1 MLAFVC
7 VLKLHAAPFVDLE
20 LAAGDHDRDQT
31 PVTFILPETLSEFQ
45 HFELVRASDD
55 QKISVQRFSG
65 KTAKIGWILKTPL
78 AKGETRRYRLTAADR
93 APLPGVSVEDDGR
106 SLLVNV
112 GDLPALR
119 YNYKVNE
126 APKGM
131 DPIYRR
137 SGYIHPLFTPSGR
150 ELTGDFPADHP
161 HQHAVFFAWVNATL
175 DGKRLD
181 FWNQPGRT
189 ARIEHAKLEGESE
202 RGPVFA
208 QFGAQLR
215 HLDITTPES
224 PKPVLNENWVVRVY
238 NTDGYFLVD
247 LYLRQR
253 NVSDW
258 PLVLNEYHYGAMAV
272 RGNDQWFDEK
282 VADEIKAQTRGK
294 SKATPEEL
302 ARIPVKR
309 DFLTSEGKT
318 WIDGNA
324 TRARWVEMHGD
335 LDGKPAGVAIMCH
348 PRNFRAPQPVRLHP
362 SKPYFCFAPMALG
375 EFEIK
380 PDETYVSQFRFY
392 LHDGPVD
399 AKETERLW
407 SDYADPPKVRTVK
420 P

>member
-1 MLAFVC
+1 MKTGRITFLLAASVGISS
-7 VLKLHAAPFVDLE
+7 LRAAPSVELE

-31 PVTFILPETLSEFQ
+31 PITFALPETLAEFQ

-55 QKISVQRFSG
+55 QKVSVQRFPG
-65 KTAKIGWILKTPL
+65 TIARVGWILKTPL
-78 AKGETRRYRLTAADR
+78 GKGETRRYRLTAADG
-93 APLPGVSVEDDGR
+93 APLPGATGVSVEDDGG

-112 GDLPALR
+112 GKRPALR
-119 YNYKVNE
+119 YNYEVNE
-126 APKGM
+126 APEGM

-137 SGYIHPLFTPSGR
+137 SGYIHPMFTPLGK

-181 FWNQPGRT
+181 FWNQLGRT
-189 ARIEHAKLEGESE
+189 ARIEHARLEGEPQ
-202 RGPVFA
+202 RGPVFG

-238 NTDGYFLVD
+238 NTEGYFLVD

-253 NVSDW
+253 NTSVW
-258 PLVLNEYHYGAMAV
+258 PLILNEYHYGAMAI
-272 RGNDQWFDEK
+272 RGNDQWFGNPN
-282 VADEIKAQTRGK
+282 TM
-294 SKATPEEL
+294 
-302 ARIPVKR
+302 R
-309 DFLTSEGKT
+309 DMLTSEGKSRKE
-318 WIDGNA
+318 GNA

-335 LDGKPAGVAIMCH
+335 LDGKPAGVAIMGH
-348 PRNFRAPQPVRLHP
+348 PKNFRAPQPVRLHP

-392 LHDGPVD
+392 LHDGELDV
-399 AKETERLW
+399 KETERLW
-407 SDYADPPKVRTVK
+407 NDYASPPKVTVVK